1 MKKISFIFCALL
13 VINFVQANKKNYSIS
28 SNNIKAGTEVLIGKK
43 KIKLHT
49 GNDLI
54 AVGKSIFTFLDK
66 KTKFPKLKNKVT
78 LINVVPSIDTPVC
91 EEQSH
96 ILGESKN
103 INQEISRVTISRDL
117 PMAQRRFAKE
127 AKLENIHYISDFNDA
142 EFGKK
147 SGLLMSDNGLL
158 ARAVIVTDEKGIIR
172 YMQIVPKVS
181 ELPDMK
187 KAINF
192 ANNLAT
198 QK

>member
-1 MKKISFIFCALL
+1 MKRISLIICL
-13 VINFVQANKKNYSIS
+13 VSLFNIVEANTKKYSV
-28 SNNIKAGTEVLIGKK
+28 SNKNIDAGTEVLIGKK
-43 KIKLHT
+43 KIKLEA
-49 GNDLI
+49 GKDLI
-54 AVGKSIFTFLDK
+54 AVGKSIFNFLDK
-66 KTKFPKLKNKVT
+66 ENDHPNLKNKVS

-103 INQEISRVTISRDL
+103 INKAISRVTISRDL

-142 EFGKK
+142 AFGKK

-158 ARAVIVTDEKGIIR
+158 ARAVIVTDQKGVIR

-181 ELPDMK
+181 ELPNMQ
-187 KAINF
+187 KAIDF
-192 ANNLAT
+192 ANKLAN
-198 QK
+198 Q